1 MNVVALEVGGAYI
14 KGCALGPD
22 GILRERERWFTRPE
36 RGPDAVLETVLECA
50 ATLARRSRAVAA
62 GIVVPGVVD
71 DRSGRAV
78 LAGALGWREMPVRGW
93 VAEHLEMPVAFG
105 HDVRA
110 GGLAEARLGAGRGCR
125 NFLFVSVGAG
135 IAAAWVL
142 DGQVVPGGQG
152 GGGELGHLVVR
163 PGGEL
168 CHCGGRGC
176 LETIASS
183 LALTRRYSLLT
194 RWRGVGAGEL
204 YHRADAGDAVAR
216 AVCAEAVEAL
226 AATLATAVTLYAPER
241 LVIGGELGAAGEGR
255 LAPLRDA
262 LARRLT
268 FQAMPEVL
276 PAAFGD
282 RSGCMGA
289 ALLAQELRREVAAA

>member
-14 KGCALGPD
+14 KGCVLGSD
-22 GILRERERWFTRPE
+22 GILRDRERWFTRPE

-71 DRSGRAV
+71 DTSGSAV
-78 LAGALGWREMPVRGW
+78 LAGALGWRGMPVRGW
-93 VAEHLEMPVAFG
+93 VAEHLEIPVAFG

-110 GGLAEARLGAGRGCR
+110 GGLAEARLGAGRASR
-125 NFLFVSVGAG
+125 NFLFVSVGTG
-135 IAAAWVL
+135 IGAAWVL
-142 DGQVVPGGQG
+142 DGRVVPGSRG
-152 GGGELGHLVVR
+152 GAGELGHLVVR
-163 PGGEL
+163 PGGEP

-183 LALTRRYSLLT
+183 PAVGHRYSRLT
-194 RWRGVGAGEL
+194 KWRGVGAGEL
-204 YHRADAGDAVAR
+204 YHRADAGDTVAR
-216 AVCAEAVEAL
+216 AVCTEAVEAL
-226 AATLATAVTLYAPER
+226 AAALATAVTLYAPDL
-241 LVIGGELGAAGEGR
+241 LVIGGELGDAGRGR

-289 ALLAQELRREVAAA
+289 ALLARDLQREAAAA

>member
-1 MNVVALEVGGAYI
+1 MNVIALEVGGAHI
-14 KGCALGPD
+14 KGCVLGPD
-22 GILRERERWFTRPE
+22 GVLRERERWFTRPE
-36 RGPDAVLETVLECA
+36 RGPDAVLETVLESA
-50 ATLARRSRAVAA
+50 ATLAHRGRAVAA

-71 DRSGRAV
+71 DTAGSAV
-78 LAGALGWREMPVRGW
+78 LAGALGWRGMPVRDW
-93 VAEHLEMPVAFG
+93 VAEHLDMPVAFG

-110 GGLAEARLGAGRGCR
+110 GGLAEARLGAGRASR
-125 NFLFVSVGAG
+125 NFLFVSIGTG
-135 IAAAWVL
+135 IAAAWML
-142 DGQVVPGGQG
+142 DGQVVPGSRG

-163 PGGEL
+163 PGGAL

-176 LETIASS
+176 LETVASS
-183 LALTRRYSLLT
+183 AALAHRYSRLT
-194 RWRGVGAGEL
+194 KWRGVGAGEL
-204 YHRADAGDAVAR
+204 YHRADSGDAVAR
-216 AVCAEAVEAL
+216 AVCAEAMEVL
-226 AATLATAVTLYAPER
+226 AATLATVVTLYAPEL
-241 LVIGGELGAAGEGR
+241 LVIGGELGSAGGGR

-289 ALLAQELRREVAAA
+289 ALLAQDLQREAAAA

>member
-1 MNVVALEVGGAYI
+1 MNVVALEVGGAYV
-14 KGCALGPD
+14 KGCVLGSD
-22 GILRERERWFTRPE
+22 DVLRDRERWLTRPE
-36 RGPDAVLETVLECA
+36 RGPDAVLETVLDCA
-50 ATLARRSRAVAA
+50 AALARRSRAVAA

-71 DRSGRAV
+71 DSSGIAV
-78 LAGALGWREMPVRGW
+78 LAGALGWRQVPVRSW
-93 VAEHLEMPVAFG
+93 AAEHLEVPVALG

-110 GGLAEARLGAGRGCR
+110 GGLAEARLGAGRGSR
-125 NFLFVSVGAG
+125 NFLFVSVGTG

-142 DGQVVPGGQG
+142 DGRVVPGSQG
-152 GGGELGHLVVR
+152 AGGELGHLVVR

-183 LALTRRYSLLT
+183 PALTHRYSRLA

-204 YHRADAGDAVAR
+204 YHRADAGDTVAR

-226 AATLATAVTLYAPER
+226 AAVLATAVTLYAPEL
-241 LVIGGELGAAGEGR
+241 LVIGGELGDGGGER
-255 LAPLRDA
+255 LAPLQGA

-268 FQAMPEVL
+268 FQSMPEVL

-289 ALLAQELRREVAAA
+289 ALLAREIRREVAAS